1 MRRPAPQLPDPI
13 RPVDPP
19 VCPAL
24 RPERAYGQGD
34 RVISTLDGGWTMAEK
49 SSRKAVAKPAARSLK
64 EKRLDKKN
72 KKDSSS
78 DAGDVVSNANRKR

>member
-1 MRRPAPQLPDPI
+1 
-13 RPVDPP
+13 
-19 VCPAL
+19 
-24 RPERAYGQGD
+24 
-34 RVISTLDGGWTMAEK
+34 MAEK

-78 DAGDVVSNANRKR
+78 DAGDMVSNANRKK